1 MMLMGAIDSP
11 DIPLNVSRSYLQ
23 TDRTV
28 RQVATHI
35 AKKVC
40 DRLSGLYKTDREKFL
55 QTWPDLE
62 LIVKLGCM
70 QDDKFYEKA
79 KDFLVWKNSAGEWT
93 TLEDYQSRNKEA
105 LGDKIFY
112 AGHEK
117 QQSAFLE
124 VYKKKGIEVLHTNPM
139 IDTHLLAFLEQKLAP
154 STFQRIDA
162 AVEDVILDKEREK
175 VVLDESGRSAAAV
188 TADWVRQALE
198 SKNIE
203 VEAKSLASEELP
215 AFLMIDEQGRRMRDF
230 MRQNS
235 PDMGTEMLEGMTKR
249 TLVVN
254 TNSPLIDATEKLGQA
269 EPELAKEVMQQVYE
283 LALLSQRELEPE
295 QLPQVIGRSQ
305 SVLQD
310 LVQRA
315 SK

>member
-1 MMLMGAIDSP
+1 
-11 DIPLNVSRSYLQ
+11 
-23 TDRTV
+23 
-28 RQVATHI
+28 
-35 AKKVC
+35 
-40 DRLSGLYKTDREKFL
+40 
-55 QTWPDLE
+55 
-62 LIVKLGCM
+62 
-70 QDDKFYEKA
+70 
-79 KDFLVWKNSAGEWT
+79 
-93 TLEDYQSRNKEA
+93 
-105 LGDKIFY
+105 
-112 AGHEK
+112 
-117 QQSAFLE
+117 
-124 VYKKKGIEVLHTNPM
+124 
-139 IDTHLLAFLEQKLAP
+139 
-154 STFQRIDA
+154 
-162 AVEDVILDKEREK
+162 
-175 VVLDESGRSAAAV
+175 V

-295 QLPQVIGRSQ
+295 QLHQFIGRSQ